1 MLQILH
7 VCVLSL
13 SSIQVLM
20 LLLHMVQGNKLEITS
35 GSVITVIFAII
46 FNGVELNVFEKTLH
60 KPTKPLDTGNL

>member
-1 MLQILH
+1 
-7 VCVLSL
+7 
-13 SSIQVLM
+13 M

-46 FNGVELNVFEKTLH
+46 FNGAELNVFEKTLH